1 MIALQELLAVA
12 SEAAYLGGRR
22 TLAYFNAG
30 VPVETK
36 ADNTPVTLADR
47 EAELVIRER
56 IGRSFPG
63 HAILGEEHGASA
75 GDAAYRWIIDPI
87 DGTKTFIHGVPFY
100 GVLIGVEVAGQ
111 PAVGAVYLPAFDE
124 MVTAATGL
132 GCWWNGRSA
141 RVSTVATLAE
151 ATLLTTS
158 VTSCMAR
165 SDAYTR
171 LAAQT
176 KLQRTW
182 GDCYG
187 YVLVATGRADIMLDP
202 AMNPWDCAPLLPI
215 LHEAGG
221 HFTTWDGVS
230 TIWGPDAVG
239 TNAALHTEVL
249 TILRAEQRPM
259 IQQPSAC

>member
-1 MIALQELLAVA
+1 MPSLRELLAVA

-30 VPVETK
+30 VAVETK

-47 EAELVIRER
+47 EAEQVIRER
-56 IGRSFPG
+56 IARSFPS
-63 HAILGEEHGASA
+63 HSIIGEEQGETS
-75 GDAAYRWIIDPI
+75 GDSAYRWIIDPI

-100 GVLIGVEVAGQ
+100 GVLVGVEVAGA

-124 MVTAATGL
+124 MVAAATDL
-132 GCWWNGRSA
+132 GCSWNGRPA
-141 RVSTVATLAE
+141 QVSGVATLAE

-158 VTSCMAR
+158 VTSCMRR
-165 SDAYTR
+165 SDAYER

-187 YVLVATGRADIMLDP
+187 YVLVATGRAEIMLDP

-215 LHEAGG
+215 LQEAGG
-221 HFTTWDGVS
+221 HFTTWAGAP

-239 TNAALHTEVL
+239 TNAALQAEVL
-249 TILRAEQRPM
+249 ALLGSEQRRD
-259 IQQPSAC
+259 